1 MSFSPVIPP
10 YIKPGDFIAVVSPSF
25 SIDEQKLNDAI
36 SIIEK
41 RGYRVATGKSVL
53 KKEGPFAGTDA
64 ERLYD
69 LQWATDNKE
78 VKAILFSRG
87 GYGMLRIIPHLNITS
102 LRKHPK
108 WFAGFS
114 DITVLHSWLLRKI
127 NIASI
132 HGEMPLNFS
141 NPDKSAASVETLFS
155 ALEGRYIPVEW
166 AYSGERP
173 STARGVLTGGN
184 LSLLYALIGTPG
196 EVDLKGKI
204 LFIEDVGEQY
214 YHIDRMLISMMLSGR
229 LKGLSA
235 LVTGGFSK
243 MEETTAPWGRSIE
256 SIITEIASEYGYPL
270 FFNFP
275 AGHIPDNRAIYLG
288 REAVIES
295 NNGKSILKYF

>member
-1 MSFSPVIPP
+1 MPVSPHLPP
-10 YIKPGDFIAVVSPSF
+10 YIKHGDLIAIVSPSF
-25 SIDEQKLNDAI
+25 AIEEKKLNDAV

-41 RGYRVATGKSVL
+41 RGYRVSLGSSVL

-64 ERLYD
+64 ERLND
-69 LQWATDNKE
+69 LQWATDNRE
-78 VKAILFSRG
+78 VKAILFARG
-87 GYGMLRIIPHLNITS
+87 GYGMLRIMPDLNITS
-102 LRKHPK
+102 LRKNLK

-114 DITVLHSWLLRKI
+114 DITVLHSWFLRRI
-127 NIASI
+127 NMASI

-155 ALEGRYIPVEW
+155 ALEGRYTPVEW
-166 AYSGERP
+166 AYSGDRP
-173 STARGVLTGGN
+173 VTAKGVITGGN
-184 LSLLYALIGTPG
+184 LSLLYALTGTPG

-204 LFIEDVGEQY
+204 LFIEEVGEQY
-214 YHIDRMLISMMLSGR
+214 YHVDRMLLSMKLAGR
-229 LKGLSA
+229 LKGLAA
-235 LVTGGFSK
+235 LVAGGFSK

-256 SIITEIASEYGYPL
+256 SIITEITSEYGYPL

-295 NNGKSILKYF
+295 SEGKSVLKYC